1 MSYDLHELQKA
12 HGRPKWKSLPKH
24 QYTEL
29 KPKAEV
35 TFTEYREPFR
45 VPHPDDDLDEDD
57 LDLDDLNDEERAF
70 LAAAEVRALFVSS
83 WNQFLFWF

>member
-1 MSYDLHELQKA
+1 MSYDVQELHKA

-45 VPHPDDDLDEDD
+45 VPRPDDDPDEDD
-57 LDLDDLNDEERAF
+57 LDLDDLND
-70 LAAAEVRALFVSS
+70 LDSTPSS
-83 WNQFLFWF
+83 RLRRTTPSKRGTRP